1 MNPRS
6 PQLVASDPKVSAFV
20 TANAGSG
27 KTRTLVDRT
36 ARLLLKGARPEA
48 ILCVTYTKA
57 AAAEMQRRLFETLGL
72 WAVMPDSELAQ
83 QLKAIEE
90 RPDDLS
96 RARALFA
103 QALETPGGLKIQTV
117 HAFCEK
123 LLRRF
128 PLEAGVAPS
137 FQVLDEQAA
146 REISARARQELA
158 EAALDDPDGPIG
170 RAYTRF
176 ATELHFRGFHDLLA
190 AFEAERIP
198 IRAYVD
204 ACAGQD
210 GVDADVWRRCGFEEP
225 SSSAE
230 LEAQAVAGLDLE
242 GLRRAVKALL
252 EGSPKSDRALGLQL
266 AAIAERE
273 GEAGFDAL
281 WRPFCTDKGEP
292 LARLA
297 TKQVDPDARAWLEA
311 EQRRLGEACGRI
323 KAARVAE
330 DSISALILA
339 SAYGE
344 LYEGAKTQQGGLDFA
359 DLIARTRELI
369 TLRADAAWVLYKL
382 DGGIDHVL
390 VDEAQDTAPEQWD
403 VVGALTEEFFAGAGG
418 REAGRTMFA
427 VGDEKQSIFSFQ
439 GADPARFL
447 HEQGQFR
454 SLVEGAGCTFRSP
467 SLLQSFR
474 SAPEVLQLVD
484 AVFADPEALQALR
497 PDGGSEPIVHEAQ
510 RPAGRGSVE
519 IWPLETAPPAREA
532 EAWDAPVDAE
542 PPDSAN
548 KTLARRIAR
557 QVQAMVERG
566 EAVWDR
572 DEKPRP
578 MGYGDVLILVR
589 RRGALFDEVIRALKL
604 ARVPVGGADRLALS
618 DHVVFHDL
626 LALARFCLYPP
637 DDLNLAA
644 LLRSPLFD
652 IDEDSLYALARPRRG
667 RLWAALRER
676 AGERP
681 EWTAARELLEA
692 LRAEARTRAPFELYA
707 RLLSR
712 LDGRGRTM
720 RARIMTRLGR
730 EAEQALDAFLAE
742 ALKAEQR
749 GVRALEAF
757 AADMA
762 AVEVEVKREQEGGKG
777 EVRVMTVHGAKG
789 LEAPVVIL
797 PDTTT
802 RASVQGGPLLETADG
817 GFLWCARKADDCAA
831 SAAAR
836 QQRADAGDRESLRL
850 LYVALTRARDRLV
863 VCGVEPGRP
872 SFKRGSWRDV
882 VERALARPEIAGR
895 LRELPEPDGRLVLRF
910 GADPVPV
917 RALPRGSGQLALLPA
932 WAGRPAPA
940 EPPQRRWT
948 APSQAAESARA
959 PSPSPLALEGGLGRF
974 RRGELVHRLLELLP
988 DLDPAARPA
997 AGLAL
1002 LDKERDLTGDQR
1014 REMVA
1019 AALGVL
1025 DDARFAP
1032 VFGPG
1037 SRAEVA
1043 IAGGAAALPSGMAV
1057 SGRIDRLLVEP
1068 DRVLVADFKTNR
1080 PSPARIED
1088 ADPAYVAQMA
1098 IYAAVLAEVFPGRR
1112 VEAALIWTDGPKLMP
1127 VPENMMAKALQALPR
1142 SG

>member
-1 MNPRS
+1 MSGN

-36 ARLLLKGARPEA
+36 ARLLLEGAQPEA

-57 AAAEMQRRLFETLGL
+57 AAAEMQRRLFETLGR
-72 WAVMPDSELAQ
+72 WAVMADAELAR
-83 QLKAIEE
+83 QLEQIEA

-128 PLEAGVAPS
+128 PLEAGVSPG

-146 REISARARQELA
+146 REISSTARRELA
-158 EAALDDPDGPIG
+158 ENALDDPEGPVG
-170 RAYTRF
+170 QAYTRF
-176 ATELHFRGFHDLLA
+176 ATQLHLRAFHELLER
-190 AFEAERIP
+190 FEAERVA
-198 IRAYVD
+198 IREYLD
-204 ACAGQD
+204 AG
-210 GVDADVWRRCGFEEP
+210 GVGTDVWRRCGFDEV

-230 LEAQAVAGLDLE
+230 LEQAAVAAMDLE
-242 GLRRAVKALL
+242 ELRRAAKALL
-252 EGSPKSDRALGLQL
+252 EGSKTDAVRGQEL
-266 AAIAERE
+266 AFIAERD
-273 GEAGFDAL
+273 GEVGFDDL
-281 WRPFCTDKGEP
+281 WRLYCTKDGKP
-292 LARLA
+292 LANIA
-297 TKQVDPDARAWLEA
+297 TKQVDPAVRDWLQA
-311 EQRRLGEACGRI
+311 EQARLGEACKQI

-330 DSISALILA
+330 DSVSVLQLA
-339 SAYGE
+339 GAY
-344 LYEGAKTQQGGLDFA
+344 LPSYERAKDRQDGLDFA

-369 TLRADAAWVLYKL
+369 SVRADAAWVLYKL
-382 DGGIDHVL
+382 DGGVDHVL

-403 VVGALTEEFFAGAGG
+403 IVRDLTEEFFAGAGV

-439 GADPARFL
+439 GADPVRFL
-447 HEQGQFR
+447 GEQGRFR
-454 SLVEGAGCTFRSP
+454 RQVEGAGRRFEEP
-467 SLLQSFR
+467 SLLKSFR

-484 AVFADPEALQALR
+484 AVFADPDALAALR
-497 PDGGSEPIVHEAQ
+497 PDGASEPVRHEAS
-510 RPAGRGSVE
+510 RPGGRASVEVWPLVEGAAGREVD
-519 IWPLETAPPAREA
+519 
-532 EAWDAPVDAE
+532 AWDAPVDAE

-557 QVQAMVERG
+557 EVQAMVDRG
-566 EAVWDR
+566 EAVFDR
-572 DEKPRP
+572 NEAPRP
-578 MGYGDVLILVR
+578 MDYGDVLILVR
-589 RRGALFDEVIRALKL
+589 RRGALFDEIIRALKL
-604 ARVPVGGADRLALS
+604 QHVPVGGADRLALS

-626 LALARFCLYPP
+626 LALARFCLFPH

-652 IDEDSLYALARPRRG
+652 VDEASLYALAHGRAG
-667 RLWAALRER
+667 RLWPALTAR
-676 AGERP
+676 AQERP
-681 EWTAARELLEA
+681 EWRTARELLEA
-692 LRAEARTRAPFELYA
+692 LRSEARARPPFDFYA
-707 RLLSR
+707 RMLSR
-712 LDGRGRTM
+712 LDGQGRSM

-742 ALKAEQR
+742 ALKAEGR

-762 AVEVEVKREQEGGKG
+762 SVEVEVKREQEEGKG

-802 RASVQGGPLLETADG
+802 RASVQGSPLLETGDG
-817 GFLWCARKADDCAA
+817 GFLWSARKADDCPA
-831 SAAAR
+831 SEAAR
-836 QQRADAGDRESLRL
+836 AARAAAGDRESLRL
-850 LYVALTRARDRLV
+850 LYVALTRARDRLI

-872 SFKRGSWRDV
+872 AFKRGSWWELI
-882 VERALARPEIAGR
+882 ERALARDEIAQG
-895 LRELPEPDGRLVLRF
+895 LREVALADERIIRRF
-910 GADPVPV
+910 GADPA
-917 RALPRGSGQLALLPA
+917 RAPAPPRGTAELPLLAP
-932 WAGRPAPA
+932 WAARPAPA
-940 EPPQRRWT
+940 EPSQKRWA

-959 PSPSPLALEGGLGRF
+959 PAPSPLSQQDGLGRY

-988 DLDPAARPA
+988 DLDPGARRR
-997 AGLAL
+997 AGLDL
-1002 LDKERDLTGDQR
+1002 LGKERDLTDEQR
-1014 REMVA
+1014 REMVE

-1025 DDARFAP
+1025 EDPRFAP

-1043 IAGGAAALPSGMAV
+1043 IAGGSSALPPGMAV

-1068 DRVLVADFKTNR
+1068 GRVLVADFKTNR
-1080 PSPARIED
+1080 PSPARAED
-1088 ADPAYVAQMA
+1088 ADPAYVTQMA
-1098 IYAAVLAEVFPGRR
+1098 IYAAVLAEVFPGRK

-1127 VPENMMAKALQALPR
+1127 VPEKLMAEALQALPR